1 MNELW
6 SELVTTALL
15 GTERRT
21 LAPPATTGALG
32 ELLGRL
38 DPADREGM
46 LLSVA
51 ATVALARQAGRLP
64 AQRSHA
70 GTAPCDEQDLPICPP
85 RAVQHLVALLGGG
98 AQRGLLSEW
107 LAALARG
114 GRRIPAA
121 QLPALLD
128 LGRAQP
134 DLRAAILPVLGRR
147 GVWLAAQNPDWGYA
161 SYEFSVMSFELKP
174 ELLKTRNSELKA
186 LWETGTRASR
196 AALLIDARDHAPELA
211 RELLKL
217 TWATE
222 KADDRTAFIMTFERN
237 LSMADEPLL
246 ESLLDDRGKEV
257 RRAVAS
263 LLVRLPESR
272 LVRRMIARA
281 QPLLSWVSGEKS
293 RLLRLRPSQSGRLVV
308 TPPADCDAAM
318 LRDGIEPQP
327 PAHRQK
333 LGEKAWLL
341 LQVLAAVPP
350 SFWSQQWQIAPS
362 KLVEAATRSE
372 WKHALIEGW
381 RTAALNARDAGWA
394 EALLAD
400 DLGAADLIDALPP
413 ARQEAL
419 LLATLRADC
428 TPLHKHPVL
437 DLLRKTRH
445 TWSAELTRA
454 VLRALHRHMRKW
466 KDTYDYQLRGALT
479 DEFTRRMPPV
489 LLPEIAAG
497 WPAETDVRE
506 RWQGVIDK
514 LLITLQF
521 RHDMLNALDLDAE
534 DAGA

>member
-6 SELVTTALL
+6 NDLVTTAML

-21 LAPPATTGALG
+21 FALPAVGGALG
-32 ELLGRL
+32 DWLGRI
-38 DPADREGM
+38 DPADGEGA
-46 LLSVA
+46 LLSMA
-51 ATVALARQAGRLP
+51 AVVALARQAGRLP
-64 AQRSHA
+64 AQLAESS
-70 GTAPCDEQDLPICPP
+70 APACDENDLPLCPE

-98 AQRGLLSEW
+98 QRGLLPEW
-107 LAALARG
+107 LAQLARR
-114 GRRIPAA
+114 GRRVPAA

-128 LGRAQP
+128 LGRTQP
-134 DLRAAILPVLGRR
+134 DLRAAILPALGKR

-161 SYEFSVMSFELKP
+161 SSEFSVLSFESMSEQLRTQTSSGHL
-174 ELLKTRNSELKA
+174 ELRT
-186 LWETGTRASR
+186 LWETGTRAAR
-196 AALLIDARDHAPELA
+196 AALLIDARKHAPELA

-222 KADDRTAFIMTFERN
+222 KADDRSAFISTFEYN

-246 ESLLDDRGKEV
+246 ESILDDRSKDV
-257 RRAVAS
+257 RRAAAA

-272 LVRRMIARA
+272 LVQRMTARA
-281 QPLLSWVSGEKS
+281 RPLLSLSANEKS
-293 RLLRLRPSQSGRLVV
+293 RLLGLRQGQSARLVV
-308 TPPADCDAAM
+308 APPADCDDTM
-318 LRDGIEPQP
+318 LRDGIEPHP

-333 LGEKAWLL
+333 LGEKGWLL
-341 LQVLAAVPP
+341 IQVLGAVPP
-350 SFWSQQWQIAPS
+350 STWSQQWQLAPAELL
-362 KLVEAATRSE
+362 KAVARSE
-372 WKHALIEGW
+372 WKHAVIEGW
-381 RTAALNARDAGWA
+381 RAAALSTRDAEWA
-394 EALLAD
+394 AALLAA
-400 DLGAADLIDALPP
+400 DLSAADLIDALPP

-454 VLRALHRHMRKW
+454 VLRAVHRHMRKW

-479 DEFTRRMPPV
+479 DEFARRMPPA
-489 LLPEIAAG
+489 LLPEIAGG
-497 WPAETDVRE
+497 WPEETEVRE

-521 RHDMLNALDLDAE
+521 RHDMLEALRNA
-534 DAGA
+534 